1 MRFVPA
7 QPTATRAPRRGW
19 RRGAAL
25 LGMLALLC
33 APSAQAELLQIG
45 ERQLDVPP
53 PRGYVSTRIYHP
65 ELVRTFAAFVPPGA
79 RLLDVYLSN
88 EDFKVLHNGG
98 TPAMAR
104 TFQLQVLEAGVD
116 RLVSPEGLAELSQA
130 LERGLAKPPAG
141 LRFLGASAPEPW
153 GWFHSVE
160 ATDAKGVPTTVAQG
174 LVLVN
179 HQLVTL
185 LHFIDGNAPGAREAA
200 EAGVR
205 DWALALRADNR
216 EQQYLA
222 EQAGKLD
229 PGAIPG
235 LGGGGGN
242 GSASG
247 SMAYTIGRALGI
259 GLFVYIVWRLLRRR
273 RS

>member
-1 MRFVPA
+1 MDSGLAASGAAPV
-7 QPTATRAPRRGW
+7 PRRGRL
-19 RRGAAL
+19 RRAAAL
-25 LGMLALLC
+25 AWFALLC
-33 APSAQAELLQIG
+33 VAPARAELMQIG

-53 PRGYVSTRIYHP
+53 PRGYVATRSYHP
-65 ELVRTFAAFVPPGA
+65 DLVRTFAAFVPPGA
-79 RLLDVYLSN
+79 QLLEVYLSTADFN
-88 EDFKVLHNGG
+88 ELHNGG
-98 TPAMAR
+98 VPPMSR
-104 TFQLQVLEAGVD
+104 TFQLQVLDAGVD

-130 LERGLAKPPAG
+130 LERGLAKPPTG
-141 LRFLGASAPEPW
+141 IRFLGASSAEPW

-222 EQAGKLD
+222 EQAGRLD
-229 PGAIPG
+229 LGAVPG
-235 LGGGGGN
+235 LGGGTGSSGGS
-242 GSASG
+242 GSA
-247 SMAYTIGRALGI
+247 AYTIGRALGI

>member
-1 MRFVPA
+1 MRSVPA
-7 QPTATRAPRRGW
+7 VPTAGRGAPRGW
-19 RRGAAL
+19 RRVAAP
-25 LGMLALLC
+25 LALLAVLC
-33 APSAQAELLQIG
+33 ASSAQAELMQIG

-53 PRGYVSTRIYHP
+53 PRGYVATRSVHP
-65 ELVRTFAAFVPPGA
+65 ELVRTFGAFVPPGS
-79 RLLDVYLSN
+79 RLLEVYLGN
-88 EDFKVLHNGG
+88 EDFAVLHNGG
-98 TPAMAR
+98 VPPMTR

-116 RLVSPEGLAELSQA
+116 RLVSPEGLAELGQA

-141 LRFLGASAPEPW
+141 IRFLGASAPEPW

-160 ATDAKGVPTTVAQG
+160 ATDAKGVPTTIAQG

-179 HQLVTL
+179 HQLLTL
-185 LHFIDGNAPGAREAA
+185 IHYVDGNAPGAREAA

-222 EQAGKLD
+222 EQAGRLD
-229 PGAIPG
+229 LGAVPG
-235 LGGGGGN
+235 LGGGTGGGEGS
-242 GSASG
+242 GSA
-247 SMAYTIGRALGI
+247 AYTIGRALGI